1 MLLLCAIKMLGRQ
14 ELVVQVL
21 ESKVRRLNFILD
33 ARGIPGREAKWTPGP
48 ELGEGTGRRCMQS
61 RCSGWE
67 EMT

>member
-1 MLLLCAIKMLGRQ
+1 M
-14 ELVVQVL
+14 QVL

-48 ELGEGTGRRCMQS
+48 ELGEGTGRRCMQN
-61 RCSGWE
+61 RYSGWE